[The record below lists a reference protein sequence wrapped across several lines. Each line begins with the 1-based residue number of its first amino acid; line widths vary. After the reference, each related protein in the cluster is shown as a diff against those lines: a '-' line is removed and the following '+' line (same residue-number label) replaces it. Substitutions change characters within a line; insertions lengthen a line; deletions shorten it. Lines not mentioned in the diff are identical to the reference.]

1 MFEEFQM
8 KKQLLKDY
16 LDLLREVKDEL
27 TCDEKNGVHDRLNGV
42 INQLEEQL
50 ESGKNRITPSEILIH
65 LGDIVSVISNI
76 SSLAS
81 SIWDN
86 FPD

>member
-1 MFEEFQM
+1 M
-8 KKQLLKDY
+8 KKQFLKDSI
-16 LDLLREVKDEL
+16 DLLREVKEEL
-27 TCDEKNGVHDRLNGV
+27 TCDEKNGVREQLDRV

-50 ESGKNRITPSEILIH
+50 QSGKIWITPSEILIY
-65 LGDIVSVISNI
+65 LGDFVKIFSNI